1 MTGLRQIRFGGFGG
15 QGVVLAGTILGYA
28 AIHDGKWVSGSNSY
42 GAQARGGSARSEVV
56 ISTEPITFPHVIRS
70 DILIVLS
77 QSAYNAYIAD
87 VAEDGALV
95 IYDDLMVEPHEVGS
109 AHQIAVPATNTAIYE
124 LQSKQVANIV
134 ILGASMAITR
144 VVTKRALISS
154 IRENVAERFRD
165 MNIKA
170 LEVGYKLGEDMKQ
183 VIRGKQ

>member
-1 MTGLRQIRFGGFGG
+1 MTKLKQIRFAGFGG

-56 ISTEPITFPHVIRS
+56 ISEEPITFPHVIRS

-77 QSAYNAYIAD
+77 QSAYDAHITD

-95 IYDDLMVEPHEVGS
+95 VYDDLIVRPQEVDGVK
-109 AHQIAVPATNTAIYE
+109 QIAVPATNTAIRE
-124 LQSKQVANIV
+124 LQSKQVANMV

-144 VVTKRALISS
+144 VVTKRALIIS
-154 IRENVAERFRD
+154 IRENIEERFRES
-165 MNIKA
+165 NLKA
-170 LEVGYKLGEDMKQ
+170 LEAGFDLGGSIESTLAL
-183 VIRGKQ
+183 

>member
-15 QGVVLAGTILGYA
+15 QGVVLVGTILGYA
-28 AIHDGKWVSGSNSY
+28 AIRDGKWVSGSNSY

-70 DILIVLS
+70 DILIVLC
-77 QSAYNAYIAD
+77 QSAYNACITD

-95 IYDDLMVEPHEVGS
+95 IYDDLMVKPHEIGG
-109 AHQIAVPATNTAIYE
+109 AQQIAVAAINTAIHE
-124 LQSKQVANIV
+124 LQSKQVANMV

-154 IRENVAERFRD
+154 IRENVLERFKES
-165 MNIKA
+165 NLKA
-170 LEVGYKLGEDMKQ
+170 LEVGYELGGAIEG
-183 VIRGKQ
+183 RL